1 MIKIHSSVATV
12 SVLYLSK
19 PGTWDLVE
27 KEASKPSIFK
37 SRESLTP
44 EYTPER
50 LPHRENEMK
59 KLVQAFRYMITSPGT
74 ISQRVLII
82 GRTGTGKTVLT
93 KVFLR
98 DFIRIAREKGV
109 SIKYAHVNCH
119 KNRTL
124 FNVVSDISRQ
134 LDIPV
139 PSRGLSVKEIYDA
152 ILGHLEETNSYAIIV
167 LDEFHYFA
175 SLAGRDAVYFI
186 VRTYDDARS
195 TVRRLS
201 FIFIALDTSMLNYL
215 DPSIEDYLLH
225 QMIKLEPY
233 TSNQLYEILKYRAD
247 NAFYEKVVSDEALK
261 FIADY
266 EGSDKG
272 GSGSARSAIEILLK
286 AGDIAEYEGYSRVT
300 LEHVR
305 KAIASTSRELV
316 NISEALAYSP
326 LHELLIVL
334 AIIRLLRK
342 TGLPFVKIGDIER
355 EYSMLCEL
363 FNEEPRRHTQI
374 YEYIMNLKKTGVVTA
389 QTSSK
394 GMRGRSTLVSIHFG
408 PLDMLE
414 KYVEE
419 LIRKKLEV
427 RK

>member
-1 MIKIHSSVATV
+1 MRSS
-12 SVLYLSK
+12 LDK
-19 PGTWDLVE
+19 PGSWDLIE
-27 KEASKPSIFK
+27 KEASKPSIYK

-44 EYTPER
+44 EYIPEK

-59 KLVQAFRYMITSPGT
+59 QLVQTFRYLISSPGT
-74 ISQRVLII
+74 ISQKVLVV

-93 KVFLR
+93 RVFLR
-98 DFIRIAREKGV
+98 DFTRVAREKGI

-124 FNVVSDISRQ
+124 FNVVSDIAKQ
-134 LDIPV
+134 LDVPV
-139 PSRGLSVKEIYDA
+139 PSRGLSAKEIYDA
-152 ILGHLEETNSYAIIV
+152 ITGYLEENNSFAIIV

-175 SLAGRDAVYFI
+175 SLAGKDAVYFI
-186 VRTYDDARS
+186 VRTYDDARTS
-195 TVRRLS
+195 IRRLS

-215 DPSIEDYLLH
+215 DRSTGDYLLQ

-233 TSNQLYEILKYRAD
+233 TSNQLYEILKYRAE
-247 NAFYEKVVSDEALK
+247 NAFYENVVNDEALR

-272 GSGSARSAIEILLK
+272 GGGNARSAIEVLLR
-286 AGDIAEYEGYSRVT
+286 AGDIADYEGLYKVT

-305 KAIASTSRELV
+305 KAIATTSRELINV
-316 NISEALAYSP
+316 SEALTYST

-342 TGLPFVKIGDIER
+342 TGLPFVKIGDVEK
-355 EYSMLCEL
+355 EYSILCEL
-363 FNEEPRRHTQI
+363 INEEPRRHTQI
-374 YEYIMNLKKTGVVTA
+374 YEYVMNLKKTGVLTA

-394 GMRGRSTLVSIHFG
+394 GMRGRSTLVSIHYG

-414 KYVEE
+414 KYVED
-419 LIRKKLEV
+419 LVKKRLGV
-427 RK
+427 GR